1 MNLKQEFS
9 SYENIISNTTTPD
22 IQDEYYHLIHNG
34 DI

>member
-9 SYENIISNTTTPD
+9 SYENIISNTAPD
-22 IQDEYYHLIHNG
+22 IQSEYYHLIYNG